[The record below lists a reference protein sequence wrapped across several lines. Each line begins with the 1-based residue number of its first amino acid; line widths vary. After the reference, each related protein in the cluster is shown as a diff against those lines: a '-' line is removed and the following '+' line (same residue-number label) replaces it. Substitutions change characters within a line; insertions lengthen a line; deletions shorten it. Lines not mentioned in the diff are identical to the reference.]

1 MTKFYQLALW
11 IKENTVTGP
20 TASFRKNDL
29 KEELDLDIVSTCEE
43 DTINRILLTYNF
55 LFEREKEKKLISLL
69 IEGRKVIEF
78 KEGEQNSN
86 FINMFIYMRKIHFE
100 KHLLSSKYST
110 FNNDEE
116 ELVQES
122 LNLYSHNVMNKVL
135 QLLSSFESCKPS
147 WKFDKVFYT
156 QKTLSQKIIASRKI
170 KH

>member
-20 TASFRKNDL
+20 TASLRKNDP

-78 KEGEQNSN
+78 KEGEQNSILLTCL
-86 FINMFIYMRKIHFE
+86 FI
-100 KHLLSSKYST
+100 
-110 FNNDEE
+110 
-116 ELVQES
+116 
-122 LNLYSHNVMNKVL
+122 
-135 QLLSSFESCKPS
+135 
-147 WKFDKVFYT
+147 
-156 QKTLSQKIIASRKI
+156 
-170 KH
+170 